1 MELVVF
7 GLNHKTAPVEI
18 REKFSF
24 KESEL
29 DEALRKLKGAGC
41 INEAV
46 ILSTCN
52 RVEVYASGE
61 SASKSIASIKDFIK
75 EFHSLD
81 LKDAEEHHYIFN
93 NKDCIRHLFS
103 VVSGLDSMV
112 IGETEILGQVKRSY
126 ELAHKSGATGKLLN
140 LLFQKSFKVAK
151 WVRTNTAITAGA
163 LSVGSVAVELA
174 ERIFENLNGKTLM
187 IFGAGEMSEVTLK
200 HLCAHGISSVIV
212 SNRSYDRAVELAGKF
227 KAEAVTLDEGLA
239 KLTDVDIVISATSSP
254 HYIIKKE
261 LVSQVMSKRR
271 MRPIFFIDITVPRD
285 IEPSVNEIE
294 NTYLYNIDDLKA
306 LIDEN
311 LKERQKELQL
321 GASVVD
327 KEVGKFIALLNGEL
341 SRHGPA
347 K

>member
-18 REKFSF
+18 RERLSF

-29 DEALRKLKGAGC
+29 EKAVRKLKERGI

-61 SASKSIASIKDFIK
+61 SAAKVIASIKDFIM
-75 EFHSLD
+75 EFHSLEFKED
-81 LKDAEEHHYIFN
+81 EHHYIFN
-93 NKDCIRHLFS
+93 NRDCVRHLFS

-126 ELAHKSGATGKLLN
+126 ELAHKAGTTGKLLN
-140 LLFQKSFKVAK
+140 FLFQKSFKVAK

-174 ERIFENLNGKTLM
+174 ERIFENLSGKALM
-187 IFGAGEMSEVTLK
+187 ILGAGEMSEVTLK
-200 HLCAHGISSVIV
+200 HLCAHGVASIVV

-227 KAEAVTLDEGLA
+227 NAEAVTLDEGLSRLA
-239 KLTDVDIVISATSSP
+239 DVDIVISATSSP
-254 HYIIKKE
+254 HCIIKKDF
-261 LVSQVMSKRR
+261 VSQVMSKRR
-271 MRPIFFIDITVPRD
+271 MRPIFFIDIAVPRD
-285 IEPSVNEIE
+285 VEPSVNEIE
-294 NTYLYNIDDLKA
+294 NVYLYNIDDLKA

-311 LKERQKELQL
+311 LKEREKELQL
-321 GASVVD
+321 GASAVD